1 MKCINNFRIKEND
14 IGDQLLLSRL
24 FMKEKK
30 KILSERSMFQTDIP
44 LIGQYINGIEMCWV
58 SIIYFR

>member
-44 LIGQYINGIEMCWV
+44 LIGQYINGIEMC
-58 SIIYFR
+58 